1 MAVLHCMATSKQ
13 KILIL
18 GVSGF
23 LGRNLYKELY
33 PYFDVYGTYH
43 TSSSK
48 FSKNKQFF
56 LWDAEYELPGL
67 MLEQIK
73 PDVIIS
79 ALRADFNALVHAHLD
94 IINYLVAKDK
104 KLIYISSA
112 NVFDAFTNY
121 PSYEYDK
128 TLSQSKYG
136 LFQIKIENALL
147 RLPNHLYNIVRVPM
161 VFGHDSPKINEIKL
175 LYDLNQPIEVF
186 PNVVIN
192 ATVHRKFTQQ
202 IHYIINRQLQGVFHL
217 GSTDLIHHVELIE
230 EICTIL
236 QLKNPIFK
244 NVYDSNDDRFIAV
257 IPKDNKLPENLQ
269 ITIEEVIQKSIQIS

>member
-1 MAVLHCMATSKQ
+1 MALTKQ

-18 GVSGF
+18 GVNGF

-33 PYFDVYGTYH
+33 PYFDVYGTYK
-43 TSSSK
+43 TPTEK
-48 FSKNKQFF
+48 LEKNKQFI
-56 LWDAEYELPGL
+56 LWDAEQELPGL
-67 MLEQIK
+67 LLSQVK

-79 ALRADFNALVHAHLD
+79 AFRADFNALVYAHLD
-94 IINYLVAKDK
+94 IINYLVANDK
-104 KLIYISSA
+104 KLIFISSA

-128 TLSQSKYG
+128 TLSKSKYG

-161 VFGHDSPKINEIKL
+161 IFGHDSPKINEIKL
-175 LYDLNQPIEVF
+175 LHDLHQPIEVF

-202 IHYIINRQLQGVFHL
+202 MHYIINRKLEGVFHL
-217 GSTDLIHHVELIE
+217 GSTDLIHHFELIE
-230 EICTIL
+230 EICKKL
-236 QLKNPIFK
+236 QLENPIFK
-244 NVYDSNDDRFIAV
+244 QVYDSNDDRFIAV
-257 IPKDNKLPENLQ
+257 VPKDNKLPKNFE
-269 ITIEEVIQKSIQIS
+269 ITIEEVIEKSIQIT